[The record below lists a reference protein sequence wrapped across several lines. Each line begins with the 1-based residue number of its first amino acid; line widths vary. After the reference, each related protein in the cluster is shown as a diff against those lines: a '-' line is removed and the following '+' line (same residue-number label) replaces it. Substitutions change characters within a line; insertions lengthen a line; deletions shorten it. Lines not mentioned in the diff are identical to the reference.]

1 MGPRGGHAPLRK
13 RGVRRVRRVRL
24 AASGSCCQ
32 ASARRALVAETGVA
46 V

>member
-13 RGVRRVRRVRL
+13 RRVRRVRL
-24 AASGSCCQ
+24 AASGSCRQ